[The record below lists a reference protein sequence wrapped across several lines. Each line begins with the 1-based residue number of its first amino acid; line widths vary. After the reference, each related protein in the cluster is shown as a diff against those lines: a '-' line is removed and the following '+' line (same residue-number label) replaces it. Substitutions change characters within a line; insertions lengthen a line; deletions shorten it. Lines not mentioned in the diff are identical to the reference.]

1 MGRSRPGPLVPERW
15 HRRVIEGRATRAAH
29 DPCPCTVMNVRGEG
43 LPPIQLLRH
52 RLRARAGPLPRHHLD
67 VAGEASPPARLADA
81 TRARPHGL
89 RRRGRGW
96 GPRRGGAISP
106 QPPWAH
112 HRVTPWA
119 LIHAIPRPLGQ
130 GRRRFP
136 RCPVHLPGGSG
147 AAMAPTGRR
156 LSPRRGA
163 GKRPQEG
170 ARSRRLH
177 AALVSRKCWRGL
189 TRLSSCSNQFLQ
201 YYRIVGQEECSIA
214 SRASNECEPQQLQG
228 YHYPDCGN
236 GIFCL
241 ADGQI

>member
-89 RRRGRGW
+89 RRRGRGR

-106 QPPWAH
+106 QHPWAH
-112 HRVTPWA
+112 HLVTPWA
-119 LIHAIPRPLGQ
+119 LIHAVPRPLGKC
-130 GRRRFP
+130 RRRFP

-147 AAMAPTGRR
+147 AEMEPTGRL

-170 ARSRRLH
+170 GAVPSASCRTGVTEMLAR
-177 AALVSRKCWRGL
+177 
-189 TRLSSCSNQFLQ
+189 F
-201 YYRIVGQEECSIA
+201 A
-214 SRASNECEPQQLQG
+214 SPLLMLEPVFATL
-228 YHYPDCGN
+228 PDCGP
-236 GIFCL
+236 GRVLDCEPRV
-241 ADGQI
+241 Q